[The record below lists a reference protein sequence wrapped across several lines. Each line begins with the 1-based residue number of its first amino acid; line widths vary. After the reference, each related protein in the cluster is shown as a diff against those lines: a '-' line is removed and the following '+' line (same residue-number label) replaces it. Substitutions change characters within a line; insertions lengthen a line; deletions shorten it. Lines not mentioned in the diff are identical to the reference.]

1 LAYYIVAWFPMLDKK
16 WNWTVFRRLHRQI
29 CFKVIGDDSVKRL
42 ILMISLM
49 IGRRFFTDK
58 ETFILEG

>member
-1 LAYYIVAWFPMLDKK
+1 MLDKK